1 MSRFCQRPEIAFRGS
16 KHVRE
21 LPVSSPINDTHA
33 ARLATAENKFSVEF
47 CPRWGIV
54 LVTP

>member
-21 LPVSSPINDTHA
+21 LPVSGPIKDTHA
-33 ARLATAENKFSVEF
+33 AHLATEENKFSIEF
-47 CPRWGIV
+47 CLRWGIV